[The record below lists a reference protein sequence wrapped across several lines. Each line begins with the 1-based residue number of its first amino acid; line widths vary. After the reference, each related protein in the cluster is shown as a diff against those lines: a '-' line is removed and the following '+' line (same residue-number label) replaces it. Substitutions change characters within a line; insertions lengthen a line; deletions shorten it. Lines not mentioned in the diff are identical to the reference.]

1 VCAQMVHVC
10 VCVCA
15 ACVCGVWGAW
25 NWGAWNWAHRGTF
38 GHAPDRYADVDR
50 ARAIP
55 LDVV

>member
-10 VCVCA
+10 V
-15 ACVCGVWGAW
+15 CVCGVWGAW